1 MDKVKDAAKRIL
13 NSQYNKAAYSAVVG
27 ASVDFFYGLLSEL
40 HIDVSA
46 GLQTKTLIL
55 AMAITAL
62 LVPNKNGNS
71 NGGSGADSEAP
82 GEV

>member
-1 MDKVKDAAKRIL
+1 MERVKEGAKNIL
-13 NSQYNKAAYSAVVG
+13 NSQYNKAVYSGAVG
-27 ASVDFFYGLLSEL
+27 AAVDFLFGLLSEF

-62 LVPNKNGNS
+62 LVKNREKVF
-71 NGGSGADSEAP
+71 DSDT
-82 GEV
+82 G